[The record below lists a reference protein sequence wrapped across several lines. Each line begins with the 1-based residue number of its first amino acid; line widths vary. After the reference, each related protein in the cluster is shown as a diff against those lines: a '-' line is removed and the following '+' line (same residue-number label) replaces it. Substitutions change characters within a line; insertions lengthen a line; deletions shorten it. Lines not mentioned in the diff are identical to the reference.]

1 MGPNVGLRYFR
12 QMETCYNWHMIVKG
26 KSPDAGRAE
35 VPTDLVDPAPG
46 SSLRRTGPG
55 GHQPIQA
62 KAHCE
67 NDPAT
72 PKPGLSDR
80 SAESTTQPSTSA
92 VIFDPDLVDP
102 APRSSLRR
110 TRPSCH
116 QTIEAKAHC
125 ENDPA
130 TPKPRLSDRSAESST
145 QPSTSTVIFR
155 AWGGTVLS
163 RERRGT
169 TCLAPGARCAGFQRR
184 RVSCGRR

>member
-12 QMETCYNWHMIVKG
+12 QMQTCYNWYMIVKG
-26 KSPDAGRAE
+26 KSPDAGRAA

-80 SAESTTQPSTSA
+80 SAESSTQPSTSA
-92 VIFDPDLVDP
+92 
-102 APRSSLRR
+102 
-110 TRPSCH
+110 
-116 QTIEAKAHC
+116 
-125 ENDPA
+125 
-130 TPKPRLSDRSAESST
+130 
-145 QPSTSTVIFR
+145 VIFR

-163 RERRGT
+163 KERRGT